1 MSKSQSLTTIIP
13 ELGNAAIRRTPEG
26 HCSVYDLITVVGGQ
40 KDPYNVWKRLCK
52 EYSEVLTKCQDFK
65 FSGRGQRETPVTD
78 KEGWAFILGLLPGV
92 MGKKY
97 REGAANLVLRY
108 LDGDVKLAA
117 EIADRNDSQEDLE
130 WLEARVRGKLTR
142 KRFTGV
148 LKARNVRGRGYAI
161 CTNKTYLGL
170 FGGTA
175 KQLKANKG
183 LRKNDNLRDHLAIGE
198 LNQTAF
204 TEDLSGKRINKV
216 EADGNNGC
224 ASECLFVAQKVADF
238 SRNILNA

>member
-1 MSKSQSLTTIIP
+1 MKKLSTVIP
-13 ELGNAAIRRTPEG
+13 ELDNFEIRRTADG
-26 HCSVYDLITVVGGQ
+26 GCSVYDLIAVVGGQ
-40 KDPYNVWKRLCK
+40 KDPYNVWKRLRK
-52 EYSEVLTKCQDFK
+52 EYSEVLTFCQNFK
-65 FSGRGQRETPVTD
+65 FPGRGQRATPVTN
-78 KEGWAFILGLLPGV
+78 KEGWAYILGLLPGV
-92 MGKKY
+92 VGKKY

-117 EIADRNDSQEDLE
+117 EIADRNDNQEHLE
-130 WLEARVRGKLTR
+130 WLEARIRSKLTR
-142 KRFTGV
+142 KHFTGA

-161 CTNKTYLGL
+161 CTNRTYLGL

-183 LRKNDNLRDHLAIGE
+183 LREKDSLRDNLSIAE

-216 EADGNNGC
+216 DADGNDEC

-238 SRNILNA
+238 SKNILSA